1 MGGDLGIDT
10 TLPAALDFL
19 ERNPSHSLLLVG
31 RPEDISSRF
40 ARQDLADRLRALH
53 LHPQV
58 SLQREAP
65 PASVRLLIWH
75 ADDVVPM
82 DEAPA
87 VALKSRRQSSM
98 RIAIEAVR
106 DGHADV
112 AISAGNTGA
121 LMAIARLVLR
131 MLDGIDRPAIAA
143 ALPGPSVLSNHIQ
156 SDDRRLGGS
165 YMLDLGA
172 NVDCSAQHLLQ
183 FGLMGSA
190 LVSALGG
197 PERPTVGLLNVGEE
211 LIKGNEVVK
220 AAADL
225 LRASHLNFQGNV
237 EGNEL
242 FRHKTDVIVCDGFV
256 GNVALKTSEGLA
268 QTLAKYL
275 KEEFTRSWATRLG
288 ALLAMPVLKRF
299 AKRVDHRRYNGAA
312 LLGLRGIVFKS
323 HGSADAYS
331 FRHALER
338 AAAAASQEL
347 NGRIARALAEA
358 TLSEGSSVPSDPSLR
373 PQTAAGNALSA

>member
-1 MGGDLGIDT
+1 MGGDLGIET
-10 TLPAALDFL
+10 TLPAALEFL
-19 ERNPSHSLLLVG
+19 ERNAAHSLLLVG
-31 RPEDISSRF
+31 HSRDISARLARSDLQGRLQNLSITPVVSNTGSFLLPDERF
-40 ARQDLADRLRALH
+40 C
-53 LHPQV
+53 
-58 SLQREAP
+58 
-65 PASVRLLIWH
+65 IWH
-75 ADDVVPM
+75 ADDIVPM

-106 DGHADV
+106 DGHAD
-112 AISAGNTGA
+112 AALSSGNTGA

-131 MLDGIDRPAIAA
+131 MLEGIDRPAIAA
-143 ALPGPSVLSNHIQ
+143 ALPGPSMLS
-156 SDDRRLGGS
+156 SASPADTAAGGRLGGS

-172 NVDCSAQHLLQ
+172 NVDCTAQHLLQ
-183 FGLMGSA
+183 FGLMGAA

-197 PERPTVGLLNVGEE
+197 PERPSVGLLNVGEE

-220 AAADL
+220 TAADL
-225 LRASHLNFQGNV
+225 LRASPLNFQGNV

-242 FRHKTDVIVCDGFV
+242 FKHKTDVIVSDGFV

-299 AKRVDHRRYNGAA
+299 ARRVDHRRYNGAA

-331 FRHALER
+331 YRHALER

-347 NGRIARALAEA
+347 NGRIAQALAETQA
-358 TLSEGSSVPSDPSLR
+358 MQFRSADAV
-373 PQTAAGNALSA
+373 AASG